1 MTNDKK
7 TTLATNKQTKTTNA
21 AQKEQERK
29 KELQKGLTRLFGA
42 ENNDRIKIIVY

>member
-7 TTLATNKQTKTTNA
+7 TTLATNDKKTTN